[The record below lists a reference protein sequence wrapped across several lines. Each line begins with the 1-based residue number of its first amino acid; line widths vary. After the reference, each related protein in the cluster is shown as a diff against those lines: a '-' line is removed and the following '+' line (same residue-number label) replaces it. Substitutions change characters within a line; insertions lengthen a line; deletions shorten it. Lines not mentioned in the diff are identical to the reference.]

1 MGPLGKGL
9 GRGMRRGGR
18 GRSGAV
24 LLGLL
29 AAGLAAGCGFQEP
42 ALQPITR
49 ETLGRVEIPPIQHRT
64 AAMDV
69 MVVDPT
75 TQTLYV
81 ADATDPATQG
91 IDVVDLSTSPGRY
104 LKTIRTG
111 DSFPN
116 GLVIAP
122 DVKRLY
128 TGNDDSTVR
137 VVDLDPAS
145 PTYQT
150 IIASVSTGGR
160 LAADLIDYDPRDH
173 KVYVANPDDGYLTAI
188 DSRTNTVVGRVDG
201 LGLIAQPRY
210 DAADGMLYV
219 GAIDDNLL
227 IQIDPRTDRVVRR
240 RSFDV
245 PCVPHGIAI
254 NPATNQGIIGCA
266 DKDQPVTIAWDFAR
280 FQPIRTFDLAGAG
293 DLVEY
298 EPSTD
303 HFYFAASSYAPAE
316 MAIFSGSPIAYL
328 TSVPT
333 SHKSHVVAYDSVH
346 RLIYTY
352 DGRLREAGLWV
363 FPDPTAFCDAQ
374 LKHCRAS

>member
-1 MGPLGKGL
+1 MDPIRKGME
-9 GRGMRRGGR
+9 GWMRRPGGGR
-18 GRSGAV
+18 SRA
-24 LLGLL
+24 LLLTLL
-29 AAGLAAGCGFQEP
+29 ASVLAGGCGFQEP

-49 ETLGRVEIPPIQHRT
+49 EPLTRVEIPPIHTLT
-64 AAMDV
+64 ASMDE
-69 MVVDPT
+69 MVVDPA

-81 ADATDPATQG
+81 ADQTDARTQG
-91 IDVVDLSTSPGRY
+91 IDVFDISSPPGRY
-104 LKTIRTG
+104 VKTIRTG
-111 DSFPN
+111 ATFPN
-116 GLVIAP
+116 GMVLAA

-128 TGNDDSTVR
+128 TGNDDGTVG
-137 VVDLDPAS
+137 VVDLDPTA

-150 IIASVSTGGR
+150 MVSSVTIGGR
-160 LAADLIDYDPRDH
+160 LASDLITYDTRDH
-173 KVYVANPDDGYLTAI
+173 KVYVANPDDGFLTAI
-188 DSRTNTVVGRVDG
+188 DVRTNRIVGRVDG

-210 DAADGMLYV
+210 DSADGMLYV
-219 GAIDDNLL
+219 GAVDDNLL
-227 IQIDPRTDRVVRR
+227 FQIDPRTDRVVQR

-245 PCVPHGIAI
+245 PCIPHGIAI
-254 NPATNQGIIGCA
+254 NPSTNQGIIGCA
-266 DKDQPVTIAWDFAR
+266 DKDQPVTIAWDFKR

-293 DLVEY
+293 DLVAY

-316 MAIFSGSPIAYL
+316 MAIFSGTPINYL

-363 FPDPTAFCDAQ
+363 FPDPTALCDAQ

>member
-1 MGPLGKGL
+1 MG
-9 GRGMRRGGR
+9 RVMRREGR
-18 GRSGAV
+18 RRSRA
-24 LLGLL
+24 LLLSLL
-29 AAGLAAGCGFQEP
+29 ASVLAGGCGFQEP

-49 ETLGRVEIPPIQHRT
+49 EPITRVEIPPIHNRT
-64 AAMDV
+64 AVMDV
-69 MVVDPT
+69 MVVDPST
-75 TQTLYV
+75 RTLYV
-81 ADATDPATQG
+81 ADATDPTTFG
-91 IDVVDLSTSPGRY
+91 IDVIDISTSPGRY
-104 LKTIRTG
+104 VKTIRTG

-145 PTYQT
+145 PGYQT
-150 IIASVSTGGR
+150 IVGSIGTGGR
-160 LAADLIDYDPRDH
+160 LASDLIDYDTRDH

-188 DSRTNTVVGRVDG
+188 DSRTNRIVGRVDG

-210 DAADGMLYV
+210 DSADGMLYV
-219 GAIDDNLL
+219 GAVDDNQL
-227 IQIDPRTDRVVRR
+227 IQIDPRTDRVVQR
-240 RSFDV
+240 RSLDV

-254 NPATNQGIIGCA
+254 NPTTNQGIIGCA
-266 DKDQPVTIAWDFAR
+266 DKDQPVTIAWDFTR

-293 DLVEY
+293 DLVVY

-316 MAIFSGSPIAYL
+316 MAIFSGTPINYL

-352 DGRLREAGLWV
+352 DGRLREAALWV